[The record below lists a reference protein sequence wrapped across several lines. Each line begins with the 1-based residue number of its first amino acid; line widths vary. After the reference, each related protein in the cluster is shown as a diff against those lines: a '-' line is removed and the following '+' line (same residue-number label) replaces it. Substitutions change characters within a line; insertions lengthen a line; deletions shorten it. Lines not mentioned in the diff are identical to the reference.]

1 MSASEKIAAVFQL
14 NQMLWNTTEAHE
26 RNLHP
31 EADEREIFLRVAAHR
46 LDRETMLRVY
56 GWYPPDDGS
65 HLNASPDARMGKKT
79 FIVRFK
85 SGDVQPLKAEHG
97 IEDNDT
103 EGYIWFFNSNGEMAG
118 LFHKPLVERWEEQ
131 PEGSS

>member
-26 RNLHP
+26 RSLHP
-31 EADEREIFLRVAAHR
+31 EADDREIFLRVAHR

-56 GWYPPDDGS
+56 GWYPPEEGS
-65 HLNASPDARMGKKT
+65 QSKASPHARMSEKNV
-79 FIVRFK
+79 IVRFK
-85 SGDVQPLKAEHG
+85 SGEVQPLKAEYG
-97 IEDNDT
+97 IEDDT
-103 EGYIWFFNSNGEMAG
+103 EGYIWFFNSNGEMVG
-118 LFHKPLVERWEEQ
+118 LFHKPVVERWEER